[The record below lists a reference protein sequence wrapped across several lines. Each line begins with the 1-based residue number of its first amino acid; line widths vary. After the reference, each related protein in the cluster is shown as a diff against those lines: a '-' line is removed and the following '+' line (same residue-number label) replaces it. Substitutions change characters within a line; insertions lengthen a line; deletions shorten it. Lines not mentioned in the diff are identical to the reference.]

1 MPCRH
6 GEALECAAAQW
17 TPGARRA
24 LRFDNH
30 IKVPATSVGAREK
43 GPLAGFNPPK
53 LGSLTLSPVREGG
66 QQASICQ
73 PPRAGLPGLPGLIFY
88 RKQREKRSGPGHHGE
103 RRFGKL
109 HKHLAGRCGRICL
122 LAETCKIKES
132 HGHWL
137 APLFP
142 GLPRF
147 VQRQKLRRA
156 RERRFWFVWRETA
169 EVTEWRG

>member
-1 MPCRH
+1 MAPGMPCRH
-6 GEALECAAAQW
+6 GEALECTAAQW

-66 QQASICQ
+66 QQPSICQ

-103 RRFGKL
+103 RCFGTL
-109 HKHLAGRCGRICL
+109 HKHLAGRYNRIYLLQKCGKNKGL
-122 LAETCKIKES
+122 Y
-132 HGHWL
+132 GH
-137 APLFP
+137 
-142 GLPRF
+142 
-147 VQRQKLRRA
+147 
-156 RERRFWFVWRETA
+156 
-169 EVTEWRG
+169 